1 MLVKILGAI
10 DIIASITVLALIF
23 GIEPLTPLVIFSSS
37 LLGLKGLFIL
47 TGDML
52 SSIDLVSAAGLILSL
67 IFTLPPLM
75 LWIIFFVLLAKGF
88 ISFL

>member
-52 SSIDLVSAAGLILSL
+52 SSVDLISATGLILSL